1 MITPSSWLIG
11 IGWSNLSLP
20 AGDAENGGPV
30 SHRPFGS
37 LFPESV
43 CRDRSFAVTACPG
56 CPDEILIPREGW
68 TDPTQYDKAANR
80 LAESFREN
88 FKQYAEAATPEI
100 AAVGPMLAPLAPATD
115 QLREL

>member
-1 MITPSSWLIG
+1 MQYTRAIIDA
-11 IGWSNLSLP
+11 IHANLLD
-20 AGDAENGGPV
+20 DAPPV
-30 SHRPFGS
+30 QDPVFG
-37 LFPESV
+37 LSV
-43 CRDRSFAVTACPG
+43 VTACPG